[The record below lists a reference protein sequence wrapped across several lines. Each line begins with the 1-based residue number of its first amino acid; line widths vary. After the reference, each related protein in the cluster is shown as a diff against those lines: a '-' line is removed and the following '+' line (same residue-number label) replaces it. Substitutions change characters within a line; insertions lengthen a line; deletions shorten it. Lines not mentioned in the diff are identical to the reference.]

1 MLCFKIG
8 SCFTTLMG
16 KYNVVF
22 DRSIDQSRER
32 ERERERESSSHMIP
46 LSTTVRKIPLATLT
60 NTLGVIKDQYNIITY
75 RRRTNRHR
83 VNQTLHINK
92 RLSNMNS
99 LRPVLSRRKGSSCSN
114 SGTRR
119 RTIVK

>member
-1 MLCFKIG
+1 MCSLHCITVF
-8 SCFTTLMG
+8 FYT
-16 KYNVVF
+16 NV
-22 DRSIDQSRER
+22 DIKCSTYTHTHTHRER
-32 ERERERESSSHMIP
+32 EREREIQTCCP
-46 LSTTVRKIPLATLT
+46 LSSTVRKIHLATFKDT
-60 NTLGVIKDQYNIITY
+60 IGVIKGQYNIMGY
-75 RRRTNRHR
+75 RRRTNRHS

-99 LRPVLSRRKGSSCSN
+99 LRPVLSRMKGSSCSN